1 MPNLT
6 CHARGEI
13 SPRFYYSHPE
23 NHPVLP
29 KNRASPLPA
38 LTPQEHKLTI
48 CGTVWSSKSK
58 GPVTVSALIV
68 PQHGQGL
75 SELAPSVAF
84 PQVSYSALS
93 QPPSSAYMRV
103 FQVIHCSLP
112 SKDRISPQAPKA
124 ASGYWDCSALAATP

>member
-1 MPNLT
+1 M
-6 CHARGEI
+6 
-13 SPRFYYSHPE
+13 RFH
-23 NHPVLP
+23 
-29 KNRASPLPA
+29 RASTTPILKITQFFPRTVLALFQLRLFRSINLPSA
-38 LTPQEHKLTI
+38 VY
-48 CGTVWSSKSK
+48 TVWSSKSK